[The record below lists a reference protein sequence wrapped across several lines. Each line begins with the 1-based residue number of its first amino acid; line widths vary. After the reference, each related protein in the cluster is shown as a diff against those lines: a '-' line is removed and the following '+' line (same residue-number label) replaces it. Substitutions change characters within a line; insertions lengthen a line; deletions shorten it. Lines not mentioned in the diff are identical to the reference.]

1 MKRVTAIIFLLL
13 IISGCSF
20 SKVYTDAIEET
31 EEHLNNEEFDQALE
45 SVEIA
50 LNEKEDDDV
59 ALNIES
65 GLLKYQ
71 KLINYKEQRNW
82 EETEEVIN
90 SFGTLDSVHPKL
102 KKQVDKINKEMLEQ
116 IELER
121 QLENDLKKAKTKL
134 NNDQFDE
141 ADALLEGL
149 ESNASFKFADE
160 KIKLVRENYDE
171 KYKSFKKDEKKAELL
186 SKYEKELTE
195 LETKTSKIKQ
205 KNKEDQSFNRLNDV
219 EKDYDDLLNEVYQK
233 IIKELPKKEEEL
245 REIQREWLVNF
256 ESKLYE
262 VRYNSGDYKA
272 VEYSIKNKKKRINE
286 LLNNYLK

>member
-1 MKRVTAIIFLLL
+1 VTAIIFLLL

-134 NNDQFDE
+134 NNDQLDE
-141 ADALLEGL
+141 ANAILERL
-149 ESNASFKFADE
+149 E
-160 KIKLVRENYDE
+160 
-171 KYKSFKKDEKKAELL
+171 
-186 SKYEKELTE
+186 KYEKELTE

-205 KNKEDQSFNRLNDV
+205 KNKEDQSFNRLNEV

>member
-1 MKRVTAIIFLLL
+1 
-13 IISGCSF
+13 
-20 SKVYTDAIEET
+20 
-31 EEHLNNEEFDQALE
+31 
-45 SVEIA
+45 
-50 LNEKEDDDV
+50 
-59 ALNIES
+59 
-65 GLLKYQ
+65 
-71 KLINYKEQRNW
+71 
-82 EETEEVIN
+82 
-90 SFGTLDSVHPKL
+90 
-102 KKQVDKINKEMLEQ
+102 
-116 IELER
+116 
-121 QLENDLKKAKTKL
+121 LENDLKKAKTKL
-134 NNDQFDE
+134 NNDHFDE

-149 ESNASFKFADE
+149 ESNTSFKFADE

-245 REIQREWLVNF
+245 RKIQREWIVNF

-262 VRYNSGDYKA
+262 VRYNSGDYKT
-272 VEYSIKNKKKRINE
+272 VEYSIINKKLIYKIINDFLKYIFFCIIYINE
-286 LLNNYLK
+286 ILFSLVSKYY